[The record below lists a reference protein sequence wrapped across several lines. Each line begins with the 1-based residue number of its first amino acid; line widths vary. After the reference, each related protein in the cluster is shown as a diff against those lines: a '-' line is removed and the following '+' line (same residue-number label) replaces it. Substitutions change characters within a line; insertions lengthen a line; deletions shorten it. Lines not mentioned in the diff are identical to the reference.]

1 MVLNVVIPM
10 AGRGSRFVNAGYT
23 FPKPLIEI
31 KGKPMIELIVD
42 NLRPKCQHK
51 FIFIVQREHYQKY
64 ALKEFLNLIAPGC
77 EIVQTNGV
85 TAGAACTVLLAK
97 EYIDNGNDLMIANS
111 DQYIDFDINKFI
123 EFGRKEKLDG
133 AILTFD
139 STHPKWSF
147 VKKDKDGLVIEV
159 AEKRPISNEATV
171 GIYYYG
177 KGSDFVRF
185 AQQMILKDIRV
196 NNEFYVCPVYNEMIL
211 AGSRIKTLKMSSS
224 QMYGLGTPE
233 DLSDFLKNE
242 IVNRIIS

>member
-1 MVLNVVIPM
+1 MVLNIVIPM

-64 ALKEFLNLIAPGC
+64 ALKEFLSLIAPGC

-85 TAGAACTVLLAK
+85 TAGAACTVILAK

-111 DQYIDFDINKFI
+111 DQYIDFDLNKLI

-171 GIYYYG
+171 GLYYYG

-185 AQQMILKDIRV
+185 AQQMILKDTRV

-211 AGSRIKTLKMSSS
+211 AGGRIKTLKMGSS
-224 QMYGLGTPE
+224 QMHGLGTPE
-233 DLSDFLKNE
+233 DLNDFLKNE